1 MASFPHG
8 HSQEP
13 FLVHLVDLANGI
25 LERDT
30 TIWRVQV
37 KHSDFVRGKGF
48 ESGLKGLAEYRRSMH
63 SRFGGVRSVV
73 IAACSTANGQ
83 WPVCQRDLLGVNCRS
98 LQVEL

>member
-48 ESGLKGLAEYRRSMH
+48 E
-63 SRFGGVRSVV
+63 
-73 IAACSTANGQ
+73 
-83 WPVCQRDLLGVNCRS
+83 
-98 LQVEL
+98 